1 MAAALGVLVTLAL
14 PYAVVAENS
23 AVGVYYG
30 TGALNA
36 LLVGL
41 FAGVAFV
48 VFAAGRYERSAPDLV
63 AGVALVLG
71 LFMLVVTILWI
82 ATLPS
87 GFVGQLTSET
97 LLSYHRWALLAVV
110 ALVPVSA
117 GWFTWS
123 LGII

>member
-1 MAAALGVLVTLAL
+1 MVGALGVLVSLAL
-14 PYAVVAENS
+14 PYAVVAEDS

-30 TGALNA
+30 TGALNT
-36 LLVGL
+36 LIVGL
-41 FAGVAFV
+41 FAVVAFV
-48 VFAAGRYERSAPDLV
+48 VFAAGYYERSAPDLV

-71 LFMLVVTILWI
+71 LFMLVVTALWI

-97 LLSYHRWALLAVV
+97 LLSYHRWLLLAVV

-117 GWFTWS
+117 GWYTRA
-123 LGII
+123 LGIL